1 MSILTLWFNVF
12 SLQDPPVQDDLSHD
26 EPTAPAPAQVR
37 YCFSNHC
44 CFLDV
49 TAFAFD
55 SAWSLSS
62 TPLPCLS
69 HFFFSFLWSSFLLS
83 LTVSNIVRVQII
95 VVVLTNARRANLLLL
110 IMIPPSCSLCALE
123 QRWLLLWVH
132 FGSLLMLL
140 VFRNVMLLSF
150 VFLPDNCLVDTIK
163 ITVDIV
169 PLGVTVRCV
178 VVARLNV
185 SCFLMASL
193 GGWTKPAWKLIHPWT
208 LTKYW
213 TQQKQH
219 WGFVKSPLTR

>member
-1 MSILTLWFNVF
+1 MIQRFLFAGPTCTRRSI
-12 SLQDPPVQDDLSHD
+12 
-26 EPTAPAPAQVR
+26 
-37 YCFSNHC
+37 
-44 CFLDV
+44 
-49 TAFAFD
+49 
-55 SAWSLSS
+55 AWWTNSSCSS
-62 TPLPCLS
+62 TGTVLFLKSLLLPRRYGVRFWFCMVSVIDAIALS
-69 HFFFSFLWSSFLLS
+69 QSIFFFFLWSSFLLS

-163 ITVDIV
+163 ITVDLV

-208 LTKYW
+208 NTKYW